1 MTSSRKGGSTAGPS
15 PISHQSTLP
24 GLDSGISSPGSAD
37 GRARSA
43 SPESAMMPMS
53 GPVVAPAN
61 RSRTR
66 ARGAAFATLDIFGQ
80 HGSHSSSSVALQSSL
95 ESRLRA
101 SLGSSGS
108 TLFSLTWTDAV
119 TPSGRRICAL
129 RGSAPHTSDNVCTSW
144 PTPTVSRGDYS
155 YANGKTAAWP
165 TPLANNSSGGSELH
179 IDGRRSNLKDTAQL
193 AAWPTPRACDGP
205 KGTTTT
211 KPARSEGP
219 DLPTTAG
226 YSAWPTPTA
235 RDWKS
240 SASNKHGVNA
250 RPLNEVARVAS
261 WSTPAAREAGG
272 TAEGFLARKAKAKA
286 KGAELGVSLTSLSM
300 QAQLADTGPMPTG
313 SSVETRPEDRP
324 SPGQLNPEHSRWLMG
339 YPTAWGSCRD
349 TVTRS
354 SRRSRPRSS

>member
-1 MTSSRKGGSTAGPS
+1 
-15 PISHQSTLP
+15 
-24 GLDSGISSPGSAD
+24 
-37 GRARSA
+37 
-43 SPESAMMPMS
+43 MMPMS
-53 GPVVAPAN
+53 GPAVAPAN

-80 HGSHSSSSVALQSSL
+80 HGSHSSNSVALQSSL

-129 RGSAPHTSDNVCTSW
+129 RGSAPPTSDNVCTSW

-155 YANGKTAAWP
+155 YANGNHETPTLKLAGAAKAAGWATPVATELGNTVENYVAMKRNMRSGPRTAITHPSIQAQLAAWPTPMAGQATSGYTTNHKDRRTSGGHRRGHEGNEMLRKAHLAAWP
-165 TPLANNSSGGSELH
+165 TPLANAGGGGGSERHL
-179 IDGRRSNLKDTAQL
+179 DGKRSNLRDVVH
-193 AAWPTPRACDGP
+193 AATWP
-205 KGTTTT
+205 
-211 KPARSEGP
+211 
-219 DLPTTAG
+219 
-226 YSAWPTPTA
+226 
-235 RDWKS
+235 
-240 SASNKHGVNA
+240 
-250 RPLNEVARVAS
+250 
-261 WSTPAAREAGG
+261 TPAARDGKGPMSVHQGG
-272 TAEGFLARKAKAKA
+272 ACLSTASGR
-286 KGAELGVSLTSLSM
+286 
-300 QAQLADTGPMPTG
+300 AQLADTGPMPTG
-313 SSVETRPEDRP
+313 SSAETRPEDRP